1 MATRKRNRRKA
12 AAVAPKAAGLMLAPA
27 VVAMR
32 LPLLAA
38 EAASHRVARPETLK
52 AVTEKAEAF
61 AEGVVAAQMS
71 LARSAWEFWPS
82 VFAGRSPASLGVK
95 AGQAALDAA
104 LGPAHKAVGA
114 NFRRLSRPKPR

>member
-1 MATRKRNRRKA
+1 MATRRRTRRKA
-12 AAVAPKAAGLMLAPA
+12 AAVPKAVGLMLAPA

-32 LPLLAA
+32 MPLLAA
-38 EAASHRVARPETLK
+38 EAASHGVARPETLM
-52 AVTEKAEAF
+52 AVSEKAEAF

-82 VFAGRSPASLGVK
+82 VFAGRSPASLGLK

-114 NFRRLSRPKPR
+114 NFRRLSRPKV